1 MNWDTSIEN
10 FKNYLKLE
18 RGLSMNSIESYEFDL
33 IQSKNFIIENSI
45 NESPKKCSS
54 STVKRYL
61 YINFSNKKSRSQ
73 ARSISALKS
82 FFNYLLFEGEIHS
95 SPINDIESPK
105 IENKL
110 PEVLTEDEIKK
121 LISSVN
127 LNSEFGQ
134 RNKTIIEVLYGTGIR
149 VSELID
155 LKLSNI
161 FFKENILKV
170 TGKGNKERFV
180 PLGKIALIEIKK
192 YLNNRDKLK
201 INSKFSDIL
210 FLNRYGRQLTRSM
223 IFKVIND
230 SSKNAEID
238 KKISPHT
245 LRHSYATHLLK
256 NGADLRTIQLI
267 LGHESITTTEIYTHL
282 DTFHL
287 EDVLKKY
294 HPRENKNQD

>member
-18 RGLSMNSIESYEFDL
+18 RGLSMNSIKSYEFDL
-33 IQSKNFIIENSI
+33 IQFKNFMIENAI
-45 NESPKKCSS
+45 NESPKQCSS
-54 STVKRYL
+54 STVKTYL
-61 YINFSNKKSRSQ
+61 YKNFSNKKSRSQ

-82 FFNYLLFEGEIHS
+82 FFNYLLFEGEINS
-95 SPINDIESPK
+95 SPLNDIESPK

-110 PEVLTEDEIKK
+110 PEVLTEDEIKR

-127 LNSEFGQ
+127 LDSKFGQ

-149 VSELID
+149 VSELTD

-161 FFKENILKV
+161 FFDENILKV

-180 PLGKIALIEIKK
+180 PLGKIASIEIKK
-192 YLNNRDKLK
+192 YLNDRDKLK

-230 SSKNAEID
+230 YSKNAKID